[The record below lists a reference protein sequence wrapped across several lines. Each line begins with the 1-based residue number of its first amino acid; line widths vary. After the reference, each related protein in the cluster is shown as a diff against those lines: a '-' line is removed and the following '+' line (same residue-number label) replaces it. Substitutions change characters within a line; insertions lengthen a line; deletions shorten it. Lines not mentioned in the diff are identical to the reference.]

1 MNIVL
6 IGSSG
11 QLGSWIIPPLEAY
24 GHVQLSTGLSLDE
37 PENFKVYCEEQYADA
52 VINAAGWNNRRCSLK
67 QIGIAEEANRIN
79 GVLPGA
85 IADACKDLAI
95 PFYHLSTEY
104 VYDSPNGTGPFD
116 EDVIPLPGNLY
127 GRSKLIGDN
136 AVMAAGGHVVRL
148 SVLPDNYPYK
158 VAATN
163 YISSKLRATE
173 GCRRLIEYV
182 TNGLPHHDG
191 QRMPL
196 LHICGERRTIAEFVK
211 DELKRTDVKFAPFA
225 DDLYRPTDSS
235 LCSKYPQDE
244 L

>member
-1 MNIVL
+1 MNIAL

-24 GHVQLSTGLSLDE
+24 GHIQLSTGLSLDE
-37 PENFKVYCEEQYADA
+37 VENFKVWCEEQYVDA

-67 QIGIAEEANRIN
+67 QLDMEEAAMQVN
-79 GVLPGA
+79 GIQPGMVA
-85 IADACKDLAI
+85 HACKELAI

-104 VYDSPNGTGPFD
+104 VFDSPNGTGPFD
-116 EDVIPLPGNLY
+116 EDVIPLPGTLY
-127 GRSKLIGDN
+127 GKSKLLGDN
-136 AVMAAGGHVVRL
+136 NVMAEGGHVVRL
-148 SVLPDNYPYK
+148 SVLPDHYPYK

-163 YISSKLRATE
+163 YISSKLRASE

-182 TNGLPHHDG
+182 TNGLPHADG
-191 QRMPL
+191 ERAPL
-196 LHICGERRTIAEFVK
+196 LHIHGERRTIAEFVS
-211 DELKRTDVKFAPFA
+211 DELHRKDVKFAPFG

-235 LCSKYPQDE
+235 LCSKYMQDQ